1 MICFII
7 KTKTDIYRPS
17 CILSCIKPTKS
28 SCRVCVPSATSC
40 FKMIV
45 HFIGI
50 PKSEVQHD
58 PENKNDNEDL
68 ELPLFGLSTLVKAT
82 NDFSKNNKLGE
93 GGFGPVYKVYIL

>member
-1 MICFII
+1 
-7 KTKTDIYRPS
+7 
-17 CILSCIKPTKS
+17 
-28 SCRVCVPSATSC
+28 
-40 FKMIV
+40 MIV
-45 HFIGI
+45 HFTGI
-50 PKSEVQHD
+50 PKNEAEHD